1 MAYDLQEVADYADK
15 IANECSSVNLSLKE
29 KWEDTARALNPHER
43 NFRSE
48 RTKFTLKYFAVA
60 LRNASTHFINKG
72 IDEGQQKAI
81 DTNLIHLKDAYHL
94 IFPQGKLKMPLPAL
108 TPTSRKTTLGL
119 VTSWLSNS
127 KIEPKVTEFL
137 NSPGFK
143 NLEDYLHQVLNE
155 DERDHSFLCFGDFS
169 EPKKLNVLNL
179 FITDLKSMRT
189 KKELTDFLEEF
200 YSQKGQTQPFTKET
214 GSRSRYDILN
224 TGQNI
229 TTRFFSCFG
238 LQTTTIDLIDS
249 LRKSIMQKADNQES
263 ILSTFNVL

>member
-1 MAYDLQEVADYADK
+1 VAYDLQDVADYAEK

-29 KWEDTARALNPHER
+29 KWEDTARVLIQHER
-43 NFRSE
+43 NFRSD
-48 RTKFTLKYFAVA
+48 RSKFTLKYFAVA
-60 LRNASTHFINKG
+60 LKNASIHFINKG

-81 DTNLIHLKDAYHL
+81 DTNLVHLKDAYHH
-94 IFPQGKLKMPLPAL
+94 IFPQSKLKMPLPAL
-108 TPTSRKTTLGL
+108 VPTSKQTTLGL
-119 VTSWLSNS
+119 VTSWLSKS
-127 KIEPKVTEFL
+127 KIEPEVTEFL
-137 NSPGFK
+137 NSPAFK

-155 DERDHSFLCFGDFS
+155 DERDHNYFCLGDFS
-169 EPKKLNVLNL
+169 EPKKLNVLNQ

-189 KKELTDFLEEF
+189 KKDLTEFIEEF
-200 YSQKGQTQPFTKET
+200 YNQKSQAQPFTKET

-249 LRKSIMQKADNQES
+249 LAESIMKKADNPVS
-263 ILSTFNVL
+263 ILSSFDIL